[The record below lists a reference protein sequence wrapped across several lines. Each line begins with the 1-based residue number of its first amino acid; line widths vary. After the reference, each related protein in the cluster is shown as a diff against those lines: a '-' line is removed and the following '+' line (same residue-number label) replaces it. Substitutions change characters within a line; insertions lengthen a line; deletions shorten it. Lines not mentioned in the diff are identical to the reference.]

1 MEGIIEELP
10 QTQHIQIA
18 RTMLK
23 LLIAK
28 KITLNEYLER
38 CAYWGTK
45 TLEDIYFKSLP
56 SKPLIVIN
64 YEQLAYSKRQKL
76 TYGFFVDH
84 PGIMRYYEER
94 DKIVLEN
101 SNSLWRLETY
111 KKYIPETDLESHEK
125 LDKRIMD
132 FKMKMG
138 GYDEN

>member
-10 QTQHIQIA
+10 QTEHIHIA
-18 RTMLK
+18 RTILK
-23 LLIAK
+23 LLTTK

-38 CAYWGTK
+38 CAYWGMK

-56 SKPLIVIN
+56 SKPLKVIS
-64 YEQLAYSKRQKL
+64 YEQLSYSKRQKL
-76 TYGFFVDH
+76 THGFFVDH

-94 DKIVLEN
+94 DKIILEN
-101 SNSLWRLETY
+101 SNSLWRLKTY

-132 FKMKMG
+132 FKMKIA